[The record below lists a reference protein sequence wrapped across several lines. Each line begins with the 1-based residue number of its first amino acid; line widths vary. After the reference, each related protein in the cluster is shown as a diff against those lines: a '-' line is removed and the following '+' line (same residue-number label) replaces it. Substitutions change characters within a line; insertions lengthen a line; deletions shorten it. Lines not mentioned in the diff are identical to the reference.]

1 MKYEDIVP
9 GIFLRRLNR
18 FVAEVSIDG
27 EVQRA
32 HVRNTGRC
40 NCVLHAGLEVS
51 LQRSRDPGRSTPY
64 TLIAVDSADY
74 GWVNLDSRTGIH
86 LHQAGIPLRS
96 EPDRLLR
103 RTRRR
108 ALAGGGQGLHPDAGR
123 RREIPGRTHGS
134 RCKAPPGTFR
144 SHLGRIPP
152 DDRIRDHAEERG
164 GGGAEFRY
172 RPTVRRGVQ
181 PSHCGR
187 RGDSVHSL
195 RLYR

>member
-74 GWVNLDSRTGIH
+74 GWVNLDSLAPNKLAGEWLARTGIH

-123 RREIPGRTHGS
+123 RPGNSRTHPRLAVQSTSGNFPEPS
-134 RCKAPPGTFR
+134 R
-144 SHLGRIPP
+144 
-152 DDRIRDHAEERG
+152 E
-164 GGGAEFRY
+164 
-172 RPTVRRGVQ
+172 
-181 PSHCGR
+181 
-187 RGDSVHSL
+187 DSA
-195 RLYR
+195 R